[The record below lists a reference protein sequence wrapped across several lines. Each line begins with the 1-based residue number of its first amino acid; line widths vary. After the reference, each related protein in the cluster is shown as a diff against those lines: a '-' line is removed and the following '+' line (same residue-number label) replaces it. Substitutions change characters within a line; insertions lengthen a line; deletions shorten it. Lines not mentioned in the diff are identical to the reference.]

1 MDTST
6 ADRKEKVK
14 DIILAL
20 HKGLP
25 VQQAKARFETEVG
38 DISATEIAQIEQ
50 ELLTEGM
57 SVDEVKKLCNVHAL
71 LFERS
76 LKEQMTSEEATS
88 HPVHLFKLENR
99 EIEKITASL
108 KDAAARKDRAAV
120 GGLLE
125 KLRPLEVHYTKKEQ
139 LLFPFLEREGFM
151 GPSKVMWGKH
161 NDIRAMFKD
170 ALLTL
175 ETAED
180 FELYREKKLDP
191 LIEEIDGMIFKEEQI
206 LFPTS
211 IEKLKPDDWLEI
223 LKQGSE
229 LGYAFIEGPGE
240 IDRLMKE
247 LKANLCAES
256 GAADG
261 YVDFP
266 TGRVSVNELM
276 VILKTL
282 PVDISFVGA
291 DNRVKYFSESSDR
304 IFVRT
309 KAVIGRE
316 VKNCHP
322 PQSVDRVMTV
332 IEELR
337 SGKSKSVDFW
347 LTIKGRL
354 IYIRYFGIFDGNGT
368 YLGTLEVT
376 QDITDLQKLAGEK
389 RLP

>member
-1 MDTST
+1 MDKSV

-14 DIILAL
+14 EIILAL

-25 VQQAKARFETEVG
+25 VQKAKERFETEVG

-71 LFERS
+71 LFEKS
-76 LKEQMTSEEATS
+76 LKEKMTGEEATS

-108 KDAAARKDRAAV
+108 KDAAAIKDRGAV

-125 KLRPLEVHYTKKEQ
+125 KLRPIEVHYTKKEQ
-139 LLFPFLEREGFM
+139 LLFPFLEKVGFM

-170 ALLTL
+170 ALLTV
-175 ETAED
+175 ERAED
-180 FELYREKKLDP
+180 FDRYREKTLDP
-191 LIEEIDGMIFKEEQI
+191 LIEEVDGMIFKEEQI
-206 LFPTS
+206 LFPAA

-229 LGYAFIEGPGE
+229 LGYAFIEGPKE
-240 IDRLMKE
+240 IEALMKE
-247 LKANLCAES
+247 LRANLSAQS
-256 GAADG
+256 GAEDG

-266 TGRVSVNELM
+266 TGRVSIDELM
-276 VILKTL
+276 IILNTL

-291 DNRVKYFSESSDR
+291 DNRVKYFSESSER

-316 VKNCHP
+316 IKNCHP

-332 IEELR
+332 VEELR

-347 LTIKGRL
+347 LNIKDRM
-354 IYIRYFGIFDGNGT
+354 IYIRYFGIFDGDRN

-376 QDITDLQKLAGEK
+376 QDITDIRNLAGEK

>member
-1 MDTST
+1 MDKS
-6 ADRKEKVK
+6 ASGRKETVK

-25 VQQAKARFETEVG
+25 VQKAKERFEKEVG
-38 DISATEIAQIEQ
+38 DISATEIARIEQ

-57 SVDEVKKLCNVHAL
+57 SVDEVKRLCNVHAL
-71 LFERS
+71 LFEKS
-76 LKEQMTSEEATS
+76 LKENMTSQEATS
-88 HPVHLFKLENR
+88 HPVYLFKLENR

-108 KDAAARKDRAAV
+108 KDAAKKQDKAAV
-120 GGLLE
+120 GALLE
-125 KLRPLEVHYTKKEQ
+125 KLKPIEVHYTKKEQ

-161 NDIRAMFKD
+161 NDIRALLKD
-170 ALLTL
+170 ALLTMQ
-175 ETAED
+175 TAKD
-180 FELYREKKLDP
+180 FAQYKEKKLAP
-191 LIEEIDGMIFKEEQI
+191 LVEEVDGMIFKEEQI
-206 LFPTS
+206 LFPAA

-229 LGYAFIEGPGE
+229 LGYAFIEGPKE
-240 IDRLMKE
+240 IEGLMKE

-256 GAADG
+256 ATEDG

-276 VILKTL
+276 VVLNTL

-291 DNRVKYFSESSDR
+291 DNRVKYFSESNDR

-322 PQSVDRVMTV
+322 PQSVDRVMKV
-332 IEELR
+332 VEELR
-337 SGKSKSVDFW
+337 SGRSKSVDFW
-347 LTIKGRL
+347 LNLKGRTV
-354 IYIRYFGIFDGNGT
+354 YIRYFGIFDGNKN

-376 QDITDLQKLAGEK
+376 QDITEIQKLTGEK

>member
-1 MDTST
+1 MDKSV
-6 ADRKEKVK
+6 AGRKEKVK
-14 DIILAL
+14 EIILAL

-25 VQQAKARFETEVG
+25 VQKAKERFETEVG
-38 DISATEIAQIEQ
+38 DISASEIAQIEQ

-71 LFERS
+71 LFEKS
-76 LKEQMTSEEATS
+76 LKEKMTSEEATS

-108 KDAAARKDRAAV
+108 KDAAAIKDRGTV

-125 KLRPLEVHYTKKEQ
+125 KLRPIEVHYTKKEQ
-139 LLFPFLEREGFM
+139 LLFPFLEKVGFM

-170 ALLTL
+170 ALLTV
-175 ETAED
+175 ERAED
-180 FELYREKKLDP
+180 FDQYREKTLDP
-191 LIEEIDGMIFKEEQI
+191 LIEEVDGMIFKEEQI
-206 LFPTS
+206 LFPAA

-229 LGYAFIEGPGE
+229 LGYAFIEGPKE
-240 IDRLMKE
+240 IEALMKE
-247 LKANLCAES
+247 LRANLSAQS
-256 GAADG
+256 GAEDG

-266 TGRVSVNELM
+266 TGRVSINELM
-276 VILKTL
+276 IILNAL

-291 DNRVKYFSESSDR
+291 DNRVKYFSESSER

-316 VKNCHP
+316 IKNCHP

-332 IEELR
+332 VEELR

-347 LTIKGRL
+347 LNIKDRM
-354 IYIRYFGIFDGNGT
+354 IYIRYFGIFDGDRN

-376 QDITDLQKLAGEK
+376 QDITDIRNLAGEK

>member
-1 MDTST
+1 MDKS
-6 ADRKEKVK
+6 ASDRKEKVK
-14 DIILAL
+14 GIILAL

-25 VQQAKARFETEVG
+25 VHKAKERFEAEVG
-38 DISATEIAQIEQ
+38 DISAAEIAQIEQ

-76 LKEQMTSEEATS
+76 LKEKMTSQEATS
-88 HPVHLFKLENR
+88 HPVYLFKLENR
-99 EIEKITASL
+99 EIEKITGSL
-108 KDAAARKDRAAV
+108 KEAAGKKDKAAV
-120 GGLLE
+120 RAHLE
-125 KLRPLEVHYTKKEQ
+125 RLKPVELHYTKKEQ
-139 LLFPFLEREGFM
+139 LLFPYLEKAGFM

-161 NDIRAMFKD
+161 NDIRAMFKE
-170 ALLTL
+170 ALLTM
-175 ETAED
+175 ETQTD
-180 FELYREKKLDP
+180 FVQYKEKKLDP
-191 LIEEIDGMIFKEEQI
+191 LVEEVEGMIFKEEQI
-206 LFPTS
+206 LFPAA

-229 LGYAFIEGPGE
+229 LGYAFIEGPKE
-240 IDRLMKE
+240 IDRLIKE

-256 GAADG
+256 GTQDG
-261 YVDFP
+261 YVVFP
-266 TGRVSVNELM
+266 TGRVSINELM
-276 VILKTL
+276 VILNTL

-291 DNRVKYFSESSDR
+291 DNRMKYFSDSADR

-309 KAVIGRE
+309 KAVIERE

-322 PQSVDRVMTV
+322 PQSVEKVMQV

-347 LTIKGRL
+347 LNINGRMV
-354 IYIRYFGIFDGNGT
+354 YIRYFGIFGGDNS

-376 QDITDLQKLAGEK
+376 QDITDIQKLTGEK

>member
-276 VILKTL
+276 VILNTL